1 MLAAKSMF
9 PGHGS
14 GIAVGEEQFNKHGM
28 RVWEIM
34 DLDIAKVMGAWTLG
48 VGNWMLG
55 IDTVLHITVSCLSII
70 YISLKILEWYKRKD
84 K

>member
-1 MLAAKSMF
+1 V
-9 PGHGS
+9 
-14 GIAVGEEQFNKHGM
+14 INKHGM

-48 VGNWMLG
+48 VGNWVLG
-55 IDTVLHITVSCLSII
+55 IDTVLHITVSCLSIV

>member
-1 MLAAKSMF
+1 MF
-9 PGHGS
+9 E
-14 GIAVGEEQFNKHGM
+14 A
-28 RVWEIM
+28 M

-48 VGNWMLG
+48 VGNWMLR
-55 IDTVLHITVSCLSII
+55 IDAVLHITVSCLSIV